1 MPISRRWL
9 WIMVV
14 CLFVYWLL
22 RLPASLALP
31 VHTDEGGYVVWS
43 QWVWGERP
51 LQAVEGGKAL
61 MVFLAALANPFN
73 QGLFVGRYMTLL
85 LGALGIASAL
95 RRCPQSPFAAAGVIC
110 ALLWLGTPELI
121 FSSA

>member
-22 RLPASLALP
+22 RLPALLALP

-85 LGALGIASAL
+85 LGALGIASAYAVA
-95 RRCPQSPFAAAGVIC
+95 RKVHSPQAGVIC
-110 ALLWLGTPELI
+110 ALLWLGI
-121 FSSA
+121 RRA